1 MASHSEHATPEHQ
14 YAMSNAIVL
23 FSHGSRDP
31 LWRGPVEAVASRIAA
46 QQPQRPVMCAYLEL
60 CAPTLPEAAEQLIGQ
75 GATQVTVV
83 PMFLGT
89 GKHAREDLPVLV
101 QELRAAHPQVQFH
114 VQTAIGE
121 DPRMTALMAD
131 IACEVQRN

>member
-1 MASHSEHATPEHQ
+1 
-14 YAMSNAIVL
+14 MSNAIVL

-31 LWRGPVEAVASRIAA
+31 LWRAPMEAVAARIGAVHPDRLVA
-46 QQPQRPVMCAYLEL
+46 CAFLEL
-60 CAPTLPEAAEQLIGQ
+60 CEPPLDQVCEALIAQ
-75 GATQVTVV
+75 GVTHVTVV

-101 QELRAAHPQVQFH
+101 ASLQHAHPDVRFH

-121 DPRMTALMAD
+121 DARMTALMAE
-131 IACEVQRN
+131 IACEGA